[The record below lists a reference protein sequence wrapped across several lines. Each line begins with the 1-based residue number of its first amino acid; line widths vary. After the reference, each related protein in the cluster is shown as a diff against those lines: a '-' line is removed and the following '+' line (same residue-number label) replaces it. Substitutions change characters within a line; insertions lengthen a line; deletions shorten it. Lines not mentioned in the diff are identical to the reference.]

1 MPTAPRSKHRLLA
14 CALLALAAM
23 LAIPSAA
30 SAGKGQLSLFQ
41 DDRELTQ
48 GQGASP
54 SAVLNQFDALGVDI
68 LRTNVI
74 YGKVYRTPGDHKK
87 PSDFTTED
95 NANPHYDWSA
105 TDNVV
110 NLAKARGIRIQLTIT
125 GPVPV
130 FASDHP
136 SKCKGGG
143 SCTYAPSTKE
153 FSRFVQAVVKRYK
166 GRADYY
172 SIWNEPNIGKSWLT
186 PRYASAKGVGRYDY
200 AAAKYRKLYVTG
212 QKTIARYDPS
222 HRNRVLFGEV
232 PSIATPLSFI
242 RASLCLDS
250 GGNSFRGARAR
261 AQGCSGHVGRI
272 STLGMAVH
280 PYNQGALFG
289 PQQRYKTPTSMTIA
303 QLPRLH
309 RLLDGAYRHKRIS
322 SGARN
327 VYVTEFGFQS
337 KPPDKSFGAA
347 SLANQARYINEA
359 DRLFYGDPRVKWV
372 SQYEF
377 TDDPDV
383 SAFNTGLRLFSGAL
397 KPSYGAYRM
406 PIVVTRRSANSVEV
420 WGQVRPGTSST
431 VAIQSEASGSGFTTV
446 KSVRTNSHGFIRL
459 NVSKKSAFRL
469 KWRLSGV
476 NPETGTPITS
486 REAVAGKKLVF
497 FKN

>member
-30 SAGKGQLSLFQ
+30 SASRTQLSLFQ
-41 DDRELTQ
+41 DDAELTQ
-48 GQGASP
+48 GQGAAP
-54 SAVLNQFDALGVDI
+54 SAVVSQFDALGVDI

-74 YGKVYRTPGDHKK
+74 YGKVYRTPGDRKK
-87 PSDFTTED
+87 PAGFVTED

-105 TDNVV
+105 TDNLV
-110 NLAKARGIRIQLTIT
+110 NLAKARGIKIQLTIT
-125 GPVPV
+125 GPMPV
-130 FASDHP
+130 FGSDHP
-136 SKCKGGG
+136 GKCKGGG
-143 SCTYAPSTKE
+143 ACTYAPSTRE
-153 FSRFVQAVVKRYK
+153 FGRFAQAVVQRYK
-166 GRADYY
+166 GRVDYY
-172 SIWNEPNIGKSWLT
+172 SAWNEPNIGKSWLT
-186 PRYASAKGVGRYDY
+186 PRYATAKGAGRYDY
-200 AAAKYRKLYVTG
+200 AAAKYRKLYLTAQRV
-212 QKTIARYDPS
+212 IAKYDPA

-232 PSIATPLSFI
+232 PSIATPLPFL
-242 RASLCLDS
+242 RATLCLDS
-250 GGNSFRGARAR
+250 RGNPFRGARAR

-272 STLGMAVH
+272 PTLGIAVH

-289 PQQRYKTPTSMTIA
+289 PQQRYKTPTSLTIA

-322 SGARN
+322 SGARD

-337 KPPDKSFGAA
+337 KPPDHSFGAA
-347 SLANQARYINEA
+347 SLSDQARYINES

-383 SAFNTGLRLFSGAL
+383 SAFNTGLRLFSGQL

-420 WGQVRPGTSST
+420 WGQVRPGGSSS
-431 VAIQSEASGSGFTTV
+431 VAIQAEAAGGSFTTV
-446 KSVRTNSHGFIRL
+446 KTVRTTSHGFIRL
-459 NVSKKSAFRL
+459 NVNRKSAFRL

-476 NPETGTPITS
+476 NPVTGTPITS

-497 FKN
+497 YKN

>member
-30 SAGKGQLSLFQ
+30 SASKTQLSLFQ
-41 DDRELTQ
+41 DDAELTQ

-54 SAVLNQFDALGVDI
+54 STVISQFDALGVDI

-74 YGKVYRTPGDHKK
+74 YGKVYRTPGDRKK
-87 PSDFTTED
+87 PGDFTTED
-95 NANPHYDWSA
+95 NANPHYNWAA
-105 TDNVV
+105 TDNLV
-110 NLAKARGIRIQLTIT
+110 NLAKARGIKIQLTIT
-125 GPVPV
+125 GPMPV
-130 FASDHP
+130 FGSDHP

-143 SCTYAPSTKE
+143 SCTYAPSVKE
-153 FSRFVQAVVKRYK
+153 FARFTQAVVQRYK
-166 GRADYY
+166 GRVDYY
-172 SIWNEPNIGKSWLT
+172 SIWNEPNIGKTWLQ
-186 PRYASAKGVGRYDY
+186 PRYATAKGAGRYDY
-200 AAAKYRKLYVTG
+200 AAAKYRKLYLAG
-212 QKTIARYDPS
+212 QKVIAKYDPA

-232 PSIATPLSFI
+232 PSIATPLPFL
-242 RASLCLDS
+242 RATLCLDS
-250 GGNSFRGARAR
+250 HGKPFRGALAK
-261 AQGCSGHVGRI
+261 AQGCSGHVSRVP
-272 STLGMAVH
+272 TLGMAVH

-289 PQQRYKTPTSMTIA
+289 PQQRYKTSTSMTIA

-309 RLLDGAYRHKRIS
+309 RLLNGAYSHHRIS
-322 SGARN
+322 SSARD

-383 SAFNTGLRLFSGAL
+383 SAFNTGLRLYSGAL
-397 KPSYGAYRM
+397 KPSYAAYRM

-420 WGQVRPGTSST
+420 YGQVRPGTSST
-431 VAIQSEASGSGFTTV
+431 VAIQAEAAGGTYATV
-446 KSVRTNSHGFIRL
+446 KTVRTNSHGFIRL
-459 NVSKKSAFRL
+459 NLTKKNAFKL

-497 FKN
+497 YKN